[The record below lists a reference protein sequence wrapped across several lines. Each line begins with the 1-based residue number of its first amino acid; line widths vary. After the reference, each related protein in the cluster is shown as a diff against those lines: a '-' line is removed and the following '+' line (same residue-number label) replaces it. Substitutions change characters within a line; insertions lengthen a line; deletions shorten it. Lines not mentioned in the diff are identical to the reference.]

1 VAIMTDLENQEGC
14 AQQGAKVPEK
24 TAEAS
29 SAAVT
34 GTEPKGQQEN
44 VPEWLGSR
52 LRQMFTEVMHEPVP
66 DEFAALLKQLED
78 KERR

>member
-1 VAIMTDLENQEGC
+1 MTDLENQDRC

-24 TAEAS
+24 TAETTGADATS
-29 SAAVT
+29 VDVT
-34 GTEPKGQQEN
+34 GGSAQQEN

>member
-1 VAIMTDLENQEGC
+1 MTDLENQDRC

-24 TAEAS
+24 TAETN
-29 SAAVT
+29 SADMT
-34 GTEPKGQQEN
+34 GSDPKGQQEN